1 MPESYRVGDAI
12 EFAENPEPRCPCI
25 LLLDVSKSMRG
36 EAIDALNRG
45 LAAFHD
51 DLVRD
56 PLAARRVE
64 IAIITFG
71 QEVKVMQN
79 FTAVDDFT
87 PPLLKA
93 AGLTPM
99 GSAILKALD
108 LLEMRKSVYKAN
120 GIAYYRPW
128 VFMITDGKPKGEPDS
143 SIREAVRRVHEDEEQ
158 KRVAFFAVAVKGAHM
173 ETLRQIAVR
182 PPVELEGLNFVE
194 LFVWLSRSTQQ
205 IAHSQVPLP
214 PPGGGVM

>member
-1 MPESYRVGDAI
+1 MPDSYRVGDAI

-36 EAIDALNRG
+36 EPIEALNRG

-71 QEVKVMQN
+71 QEVKVIQN

-87 PPLLKA
+87 PPTLKA

-128 VFMITDGKPKGEPDS
+128 VFMITDGKPKGEPETS
-143 SIREAVRRVHEDEEQ
+143 VREAVRRVHEDEEQ
-158 KRVAFFAVAVKGAHM
+158 KRVAFFAVAVLDRQAWVVEARPHPLEIHLRLAVGGRHDVFVDVRHLGQGLGA
-173 ETLRQIAVR
+173 
-182 PPVELEGLNFVE
+182 
-194 LFVWLSRSTQQ
+194 
-205 IAHSQVPLP
+205 
-214 PPGGGVM
+214 